1 MKHKK
6 NLEHTDSTQPKVR
19 SQIRQNKTNYFQK
32 FLLFSFLFHI
42 AITLIIAVAP
52 NLQKHK
58 TSEVE
63 VTLIEQPTPASIVK
77 TENIMDEKKAEQV
90 VQTDEHQSNNEL
102 DKNAKYLSAKNN
114 TVQKETVAKNI
125 GQFKNV
131 LTQKNRAA
139 QTAQSETKKQIK
151 KNISEKKSE
160 SQLFN
165 TGFDVYSSLNKNKIV
180 QKMAQKEHSFQNGST
195 LQQPQQASATQDHI
209 ENADP
214 SLMTQLNTREYKY
227 YGYNMRIRT
236 QLDQWYETK
245 LREQMKKIISQG
257 RTIASE
263 ENKRTQLLIIL
274 NAKGNL
280 VGVQVLGAS
289 GVRELDDAAVEA
301 FKKAAPFPNPPKG
314 MVDNDGTIKVRWD
327 FVLS

>member
-6 NLEHTDSTQPKVR
+6 NLIQKVL
-19 SQIRQNKTNYFQK
+19 THFQK

-42 AITLIIAVAP
+42 FLTATIILIPYLKPQKPAAI
-52 NLQKHK
+52 
-58 TSEVE
+58 EV
-63 VTLIEQPTPASIVK
+63 VLVEQPNPLQTAQTQME
-77 TENIMDEKKAEQV
+77 TEPKILHQI
-90 VQTDEHQSNNEL
+90 VQTDENQANNEI

-114 TVQKETVAKNI
+114 TVRKETVAKNI
-125 GQFKNV
+125 DQFKNSITKPNIAKQAPQQAV
-131 LTQKNRAA
+131 EKQITNH
-139 QTAQSETKKQIK
+139 QSEF
-151 KNISEKKSE
+151 KSK
-160 SQLFN
+160 LFN
-165 TGFDVYSSLNKNKIV
+165 TGFDVYSSLNKNEAVK
-180 QKMAQKEHSFQNGST
+180 KMAQKEHSFQNGSA
-195 LQQPQQASATQDHI
+195 LQQAASTNDHI
-209 ENADP
+209 EDVEP

-227 YGYNMRIRT
+227 YGYHKRIRT
-236 QLDQWYETK
+236 QLDQWYESK
-245 LREQMKKIISQG
+245 LRDQMKKILSQG

-274 NAKGNL
+274 NDKGNL

-314 MVDNDGTIKVRWD
+314 MVDADGTIKVRWD